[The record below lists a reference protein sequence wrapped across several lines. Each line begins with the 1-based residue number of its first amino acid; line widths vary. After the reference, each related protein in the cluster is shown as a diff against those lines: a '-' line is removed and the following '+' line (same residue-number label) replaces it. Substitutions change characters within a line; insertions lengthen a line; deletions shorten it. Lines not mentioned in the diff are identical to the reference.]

1 MVICHIKH
9 PFIVNSLLRYLQ
21 DGTQT
26 AYLSS
31 SICLVLDSFFF
42 AIFKMQNAK
51 MQCTDIKFVTK
62 IIFAFFAK
70 RAKNGVF

>member
-9 PFIVNSLLRYLQ
+9 PFIVNSLLSLLRYLQ

-31 SICLVLDSFFF
+31 SICLVLDPFFF

-51 MQCTDIKFVTK
+51 NDFVT
-62 IIFAFFAK
+62 
-70 RAKNGVF
+70 N

>member
-9 PFIVNSLLRYLQ
+9 PFFVNSLLRYLQ

-31 SICLVLDSFFF
+31 SICLVLDPFFF

-51 MQCTDIKFVTK
+51 MQCTDI
-62 IIFAFFAK
+62 
-70 RAKNGVF
+70 